1 MPWKPRRNQRIQ
13 PVNES
18 WASLWAPN
26 RMIGKKLDARMDV
39 QHLNEKGE
47 VSCGKSVRVHLRF
60 GRSRAPPLKRYC
72 RKVYELG
79 YIPICPRL
87 SDGQYLALESPDEKR
102 TFYSIARQKLGRC
115 RMLVVCGNE
124 ISTAMTAE
132 IGQAEKRNLICTTL
146 DGLAKIKEMEE

>member
-1 MPWKPRRNQRIQ
+1 MEKAFAYICASEEAAPR
-13 PVNES
+13 
-18 WASLWAPN
+18 L
-26 RMIGKKLDARMDV
+26 
-39 QHLNEKGE
+39 
-47 VSCGKSVRVHLRF
+47 
-60 GRSRAPPLKRYC
+60 LKRYC

-124 ISTAMTAE
+124 ISHSMSAE
-132 IGQAEKRNLICTTL
+132 IGAAEKRNLICTTL
-146 DGLAKIKEMEE
+146 DGLAKIKGPEEKRPPLTTPFFTGII

>member
-1 MPWKPRRNQRIQ
+1 MEKAFAYICASEEAAPR
-13 PVNES
+13 
-18 WASLWAPN
+18 L
-26 RMIGKKLDARMDV
+26 
-39 QHLNEKGE
+39 
-47 VSCGKSVRVHLRF
+47 
-60 GRSRAPPLKRYC
+60 LKRYC

-146 DGLAKIKEMEE
+146 DGLAKNQGAGRIKAALDDAVFYWYNINKETRKICYTYFIVFVIK